1 MKNEFAG
8 RAIAKLG
15 LLGLVCGLT
24 ASCGVLSRPDFLKP
38 KTDSDAH
45 VYVAAYPVIPWES
58 IRDSLQP
65 KHGMTI
71 EQACTL
77 AARTSQIQTS
87 QLLSMFAAGL
97 GIGLPGRQDSVTET
111 LAADGTR
118 TTTGTSTRSTGA
130 VPASSGAG
138 DTAVSESTLS
148 IDPSKAPAS
157 VALDAS
163 TLLTT
168 CTSIY
173 QQAQLLENQLTKLQL
188 PKGYRAHLLT
198 LQINLQPQARDLAL
212 DAYTNVTILPAD
224 WGEAV
229 RASEALS
236 KGTNSTPPVI
246 VYPLLVSDTIESSS
260 ASQIAEQIRQA
271 ALQLGGVISQV
282 GVQLGLKKSDARLD
296 SLIGLDKNS
305 VVTVGRV
312 SDHTIRIRLGAQ
324 YAGSNK
330 LMTVPRSHNV
340 SLVVLSRWGDANTGD
355 ANTSVTNLSAVTE
368 TEFVR
373 ADGSGRRIESPR
385 SRSTLAELVSK
396 KVENFEYANDFNCA
410 CGRPSAEDKKSDND
424 KKSDENICLSASGDL
439 DKEPYLQLLRSA
451 DRADYRTVSTCL
463 RLGVTQPAGNS
474 ENAGLAVHQITK
486 LRRFLADLMAVQ
498 SDTRHSTLTIAL
510 PPALPGPPQLPDD
523 NQLAIATDD
532 EKSALSI
539 VLRGAKNLTAGGLKA
554 ELRLKAPSNR
564 RLLPT
569 SVQVVGTGEEVKLSF
584 PSLKQLKLDKSKLK
598 DEALVLKTGE
608 KLDISA
614 EYELVFVESQ
624 EKPASNPLS
633 VTQPVVVA
641 DASGFGRLTVQVGE
655 IAADQK
661 VFLKISGAD
670 ARQETSPGTLVVM
683 PAAGLEVKSKS
694 VVTLTLSNLSS
705 ARPVVIS
712 ATQGG
717 NALGSPL
724 TVVVERLPY
733 VPKS

>member
-8 RAIAKLG
+8 RAITKLG

-24 ASCGVLSRPDFLKP
+24 ASCGALSRPEFLKP
-38 KTDSDAH
+38 RTDSDAH

-58 IRDSLQP
+58 IRDNLQP

-138 DTAVSESTLS
+138 DAAVSESTLS

-198 LQINLQPQARDLAL
+198 LQINLQPQARDVAL

-340 SLVVLSRWGDANTGD
+340 SLVVLSRWGDADTN
-355 ANTSVTNLSAVTE
+355 VTNLSAVTE

-385 SRSTLAELVSK
+385 SRSTLAELVSR
-396 KVENFEYANDFNCA
+396 KVGYFEYESDFNCA
-410 CGRPSAEDKKSDND
+410 CGSPLASDQKPEKDKKSD
-424 KKSDENICLSASGDL
+424 KKICLSANGDL

-486 LRRFLADLMAVQ
+486 LRRFLADLMEVQ

-523 NQLAIATDD
+523 SQLAIATDD

-554 ELRLKAPSNR
+554 ELQLKAPSKR

-694 VVTLTLSNLSS
+694 VVTLALSNLSS

-717 NALGSPL
+717 NVLGSPL

-733 VPKS
+733 MPKS

>member
-8 RAIAKLG
+8 RAITKLG

-111 LAADGTR
+111 LASDGTR

-138 DTAVSESTLS
+138 DAAVSESTLS

-198 LQINLQPQARDLAL
+198 LQINLQPQARDVAL

-236 KGTNSTPPVI
+236 TGTNSTPPVI

-340 SLVVLSRWGDANTGD
+340 SLVVLSRWGDADTN
-355 ANTSVTNLSAVTE
+355 VTNLSAVTE

-396 KVENFEYANDFNCA
+396 KVEYFEYANKFDCT
-410 CGRPSAEDKKSDND
+410 CGGASGATKS
-424 KKSDENICLSASGDL
+424 KSENICLSASGDL
-439 DKEPYLQLLRSA
+439 AKEPYLQLLRSA

-463 RLGVTQPAGNS
+463 GLGVKQPAGNA

-486 LRRFLADLMAVQ
+486 LRRFLADLMEVQ

-554 ELRLKAPSNR
+554 ELQLKAPSKR

-641 DASGFGRLTVQVGE
+641 DASGFGRLTVQVGD

-694 VVTLTLSNLSS
+694 VVTLMLSNLSS

-712 ATQGG
+712 AIQGG
-717 NALGSPL
+717 NVLGSPL
-724 TVVVERLPY
+724 TVVVERLSY
-733 VPKS
+733 MPKS